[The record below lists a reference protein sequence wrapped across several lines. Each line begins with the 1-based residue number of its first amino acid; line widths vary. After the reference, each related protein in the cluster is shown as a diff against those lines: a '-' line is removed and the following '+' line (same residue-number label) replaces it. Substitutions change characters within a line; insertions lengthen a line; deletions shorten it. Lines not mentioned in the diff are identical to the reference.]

1 MLYQLIEYKTKTCDS
16 LNGLLKT
23 VATTI
28 NTIKDN
34 IEIGEDNIENYAQLN
49 QLKDEIDKL
58 TQSSES
64 KNTSIGERIG
74 KEIDRVAPRV
84 ENEVKRSADKI
95 AKEAKRFFRKF

>member
-1 MLYQLIEYKTKTCDS
+1 MSKTGDS

-28 NTIKDN
+28 NTIMDN
-34 IEIGEDNIENYAQLN
+34 IEIGEDNADNYVQLN

-64 KNTSIGERIG
+64 KNTGIGERIG
-74 KEIDRVAPRV
+74 KEID
-84 ENEVKRSADKI
+84 
-95 AKEAKRFFRKF
+95 